1 MRRIRVLKDVQAILL
16 GSAFAVAALSPV
28 APAFAA
34 PKAPPRALSKL
45 LDCRSIVEST
55 ARLAC
60 YDQQVAAIETATA
73 KDEVVILDKEDVRK
87 TRRSLFGFS
96 LPKLPF
102 LGGGDDDD
110 KKTDGMDVDQ
120 IDDVI
125 KNVRGLPYGIWVVTL
140 SDGSQWQ
147 TADAMTFGTPKPGLK
162 ITIKRAALGAYKA
175 TINKWPVVKVKRTG

>member
-1 MRRIRVLKDVQAILL
+1 MLIRVQTLSFGSTLIVALMLL
-16 GSAFAVAALSPV
+16 GSPAA
-28 APAFAA
+28 AA
-34 PKAPPRALSKL
+34 SKAPPRALSKL
-45 LDCRSIVEST
+45 LDCRALTDPT

-60 YDQQVAAIETATA
+60 YDEQVTAFETATA

-87 TRRSLFGFS
+87 TRRSLFGFT

-102 LGGGDDDD
+102 LGGGDKDAGNDIAE
-110 KKTDGMDVDQ
+110 VNQ

-125 KNVRGLPYGIWVVTL
+125 KSVRGLQYGIWVITL

-147 TADAMTFGTPKPGLK
+147 TADAMTYGTPKAGLK

-175 TINKWPVVKVKRTG
+175 NINGWPVVKVKRVG